1 MFTKKYKEQRLKQA
15 QAAAAENA
23 QKMSQV
29 GASSMVYAPDTYAA
43 KGINIVVD
51 RIGAQSGNTTV
62 TLNASVESFSDTFT
76 SNFNRDV
83 VFGRTDPIPS
93 YQNTQRVISFQI
105 ALAADSFFSGF
116 KNLRDVN
123 TFVQMSYPNYTD
135 HGDQKVFSQAPLIRM
150 RWVGLVH
157 DSGAEALVGTLGTI
171 THTPDLEAG
180 FFEYSAGSAREKVKD
195 SVYDFDLESNGQFGI
210 VPKVVRLSFDFHPLH
225 QETIGYGEGYG
236 QTSPSPNFP
245 YKLPVLKGI
254 DNNQEISDQPAAAGV
269 GLRSLDNIQG
279 NPEVPPGELP
289 TGEEYQKLKEEIE
302 KRNKA
307 ILENANPK
315 SGWDK
320 VFDFFS
326 KNEE

>member
-1 MFTKKYKEQRLKQA
+1 MFTKEYKKKRLFQA
-15 QAAAAENA
+15 LRAAVENVE
-23 QKMSQV
+23 KMNQV

-43 KGINIVVD
+43 KGINITID

-157 DSGAEALVGTLGTI
+157 DSGAEGLVGTLGTI

-180 FFEYSAGSAREKVKD
+180 FFEYSSGSPNKGVKD

-225 QETIGYGEGYG
+225 QDTIGYDN
-236 QTSPSPNFP
+236 QASPSPNFP
-245 YKLPVLKGI
+245 YNLPALKGI
-254 DNNQEISDQPAAAGV
+254 DNFEEISDQALPQAPV
-269 GLRSLDNIQG
+269 FDNIQG
-279 NPEVPPGELP
+279 NPNVPPGELP

-307 ILENANPK
+307 ILENANPQ

>member
-1 MFTKKYKEQRLKQA
+1 MFTKEYKKKRLFQA
-15 QAAAAENA
+15 LRAAVENA
-23 QKMSQV
+23 EKMNQV

-43 KGINIVVD
+43 KGINITID
-51 RIGAQSGNTTV
+51 RIGAQTGNTTV

-105 ALAADSFFSGF
+105 ALAADSFFSGW

-157 DSGAEALVGTLGTI
+157 DSAGEALVGTLGTI
-171 THTPDLEAG
+171 THTPDVEAG
-180 FFEYSAGSAREKVKD
+180 FFEYSAGSAKENVKD

-225 QETIGYGEGYG
+225 QETIGYQDEA
-236 QTSPSPNFP
+236 SPSVNFP

-254 DNNQEISDQPAAAGV
+254 DNRSIGGYEGDDLLV

-279 NPEVPPGELP
+279 NPKVPPGELP
-289 TGEEYQKLKEEIE
+289 TGEDYQKLKEEIE